1 MHLLVASMKLGLV
14 SSVGVIVTQYTPI
27 KSILSELQNIM
38 ASNDGVSMFK
48 KLPAEI
54 LERIFR
60 LLPPPKLKVV
70 MQVLL

>member
-1 MHLLVASMKLGLV
+1 MHLLVASMKLELV
-14 SSVGVIVTQYTPI
+14 SSVGVTQYTPI

-38 ASNDGVSMFK
+38 ASNDGVSMIK

>member
-1 MHLLVASMKLGLV
+1 MKLELV

-38 ASNDGVSMFK
+38 ASNDCVSMIK

-60 LLPPPKLKVV
+60 LLPPPKLKTV